1 MAAYVRHIAALTEWP
16 EAAASTGVPIRIGV
30 FGDDPNG
37 VMAPIRER
45 TESPGGLSAQGRPIE
60 LLSLVPT
67 DAGEPDLDLA
77 LTCAMLFFTEDA
89 GPTWDRL
96 RPAVAERPIVTLS
109 EMAGFADR
117 GGMIEFAIDV
127 DSGRVRIKV
136 NLESM
141 RDAGI
146 TLSARF
152 LALDS
157 VILVGAPE
165 EAR

>member
-1 MAAYVRHIAALTEWP
+1 
-16 EAAASTGVPIRIGV
+16 
-30 FGDDPNG
+30 
-37 VMAPIRER
+37 
-45 TESPGGLSAQGRPIE
+45 
-60 LLSLVPT
+60 
-67 DAGEPDLDLA
+67 
-77 LTCAMLFFTEDA
+77 
-89 GPTWDRL
+89 
-96 RPAVAERPIVTLS
+96 
-109 EMAGFADR
+109 
-117 GGMIEFAIDV
+117 
-127 DSGRVRIKV
+127 VRIKV